1 MSHSIRREIVTVPL
15 MARSLSRQ
23 SVLDRTDEGYHP
35 VRMSKAPAPSSPTSP
50 SLSTGAAPGGWP
62 GGDGSLGSSGLDII
76 SIRNLRAW
84 TLIGVH
90 PHEREMRQEIR
101 IDAWLGTDIS
111 AAAESD
117 ALADAIDY
125 AAVSRA
131 FREHAGAA
139 SHKLIETLIEEL
151 ATLALETFGALA
163 VRITVEKPGAV
174 PGADTVGVTIERP
187 RRRRGEA
194 SR

>member
-15 MARSLSRQ
+15 MARSLSPQ
-23 SVLDRTDEGYHP
+23 SVLDRTDDGYHP
-35 VRMSKAPAPSSPTSP
+35 VRMSEAPAPSSPTGP
-50 SLSTGAAPGGWP
+50 SLSTGTSPA
-62 GGDGSLGSSGLDII
+62 GSAGPLGSSGLDII

-111 AAAESD
+111 AAAATDS
-117 ALADAIDY
+117 LADAIDY

-151 ATLALETFGALA
+151 ATLALEDFGALA

>member
-1 MSHSIRREIVTVPL
+1 M
-15 MARSLSRQ
+15 
-23 SVLDRTDEGYHP
+23 DRTDEGYHP
-35 VRMSKAPAPSSPTSP
+35 SRMSETPAPSPPTGP
-50 SLSTGAAPGGWP
+50 VVSTGIGPGGSP
-62 GGDGSLGSSGLDII
+62 GGDDSLGSSGLDII
-76 SIRNLRAW
+76 TIRNLRAW

-111 AAAESD
+111 AAAATDS
-117 ALADAIDY
+117 LADAIDY

-194 SR
+194 PR